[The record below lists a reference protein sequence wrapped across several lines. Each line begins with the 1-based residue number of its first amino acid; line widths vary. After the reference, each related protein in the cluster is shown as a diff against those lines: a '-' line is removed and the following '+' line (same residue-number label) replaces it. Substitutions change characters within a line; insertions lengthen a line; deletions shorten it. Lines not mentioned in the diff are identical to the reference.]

1 MHYILKPVVKS
12 KFPLHRCQSNTSS
25 SQTPQLTIPDNLILN
40 KEAHSLAHSQCSKL
54 ECLKPPMAPSTSPTI
69 RGFSMQKKKCHG
81 GLGFTG
87 KLLLQF
93 TLVIIITNFE
103 RQLPN
108 PLANYQSQF

>member
-1 MHYILKPVVKS
+1 
-12 KFPLHRCQSNTSS
+12 
-25 SQTPQLTIPDNLILN
+25 
-40 KEAHSLAHSQCSKL
+40 
-54 ECLKPPMAPSTSPTI
+54 
-69 RGFSMQKKKCHG
+69 MQKKKCRG

-108 PLANYQSQF
+108 PLANYQSGI

>member
-1 MHYILKPVVKS
+1 
-12 KFPLHRCQSNTSS
+12 
-25 SQTPQLTIPDNLILN
+25 
-40 KEAHSLAHSQCSKL
+40 
-54 ECLKPPMAPSTSPTI
+54 MASSTSPTI
-69 RGFSMQKKKCHG
+69 SGSPSGFKMQKKKCRG

-108 PLANYQSQF
+108 PLANYQSGI